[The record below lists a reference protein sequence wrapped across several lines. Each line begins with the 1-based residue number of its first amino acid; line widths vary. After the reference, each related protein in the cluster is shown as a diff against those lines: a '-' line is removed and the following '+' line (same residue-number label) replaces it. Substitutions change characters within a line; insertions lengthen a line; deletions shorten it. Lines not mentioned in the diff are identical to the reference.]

1 MIAVGYP
8 LGGALTLTHGKVLGY
23 LDGTRLGPSIA
34 FPGQVIEVSAP
45 VKHGNSGGPL
55 LDARG
60 RLVGVVFAAAPG
72 ASYTTSSGITFALP
86 LNSIRALS
94 QQGSSEAVQPCGL

>member
-1 MIAVGYP
+1 MTAVGYP

-23 LDGTRLGPSIA
+23 LDGTKLDPSIA

-60 RLVGVVFAAAPG
+60 RLVGVVFAAQPG
-72 ASYTTSSGITFALP
+72 ASYTSSSGRTLALP
-86 LNSIRALS
+86 LNSIRTLS
-94 QQGSSEAVQPCGL
+94 QRRGNEAVQPCGL

>member
-1 MIAVGYP
+1 
-8 LGGALTLTHGKVLGY
+8 
-23 LDGTRLGPSIA
+23 
-34 FPGQVIEVSAP
+34 VIEVSAP

-86 LNSIRALS
+86 LNSTRALS
-94 QQGSSEAVQPCGL
+94 QQGGSEAVQPCGL